1 MHVPIRF
8 SALADRHV
16 DLLLAGL
23 ANRVQ
28 LLQQEFNELGLLLL
42 SYDGQTVDDD
52 EVVVARVELDLIF
65 LAQVGDIDFFLIVL
79 VVIEVGLA
87 QMLES
92 GRHAGRLYIVDSNL
106 LLSVVLSVGIVLLLT
121 PS

>member
-1 MHVPIRF
+1 VHIPLGFPV
-8 SALADRHV
+8 LADGHV
-16 DLLLAGL
+16 DLILPSL

-28 LLQQEFNELGLLLL
+28 LLEQELDELGLLVLGN
-42 SYDGQTVDDD
+42 DGQTVDDD

-65 LAQVGDIDFFLIVL
+65 LAQVGDVDFFLIVL

-87 QMLES
+87 QVLES
-92 GRHAGRLYIVDSNL
+92 GRHAGRSYIVDCTL
-106 LLSVVLSVGIVLLLT
+106 LLAVVLIVGTVLLLT